1 MELSLNFEQLKLK
14 SEYLNTNPRCIHYHE
29 NCGNPLFITWS
40 GCVTVIYSL
49 KNLTEVTLW
58 DPIEPLVRLY
68 YKKNLYKYLIQKY
81 FFNNSF

>member
-58 DPIEPLVRLY
+58 DPIEPLVRFY
-68 YKKNLYKYLIQKY
+68 YKKKFVQVPNTRI
-81 FFNNSF
+81 FF